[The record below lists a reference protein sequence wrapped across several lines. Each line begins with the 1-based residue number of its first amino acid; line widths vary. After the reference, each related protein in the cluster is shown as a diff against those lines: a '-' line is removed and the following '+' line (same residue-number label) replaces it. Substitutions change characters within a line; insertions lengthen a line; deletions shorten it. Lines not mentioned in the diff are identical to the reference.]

1 MLRMLASCLCV
12 ASWFA
17 APAADELPAVTV
29 RGAVF
34 DPSGAPVEAARVTLL
49 SAAEESPEA
58 MIPAVLAS
66 GTTDSTG
73 AFSIDVGEAP
83 TSLRVHVAK
92 EAFSPSLV
100 VAVEPSAAVVEIGS
114 IGLAPPRALHGKAVA
129 QDGQPVAGAVV
140 YARSANDVGPF
151 DATERRAVSNADGR
165 FEFDG
170 LPLAPLELGG
180 LAAGFAPSWRRD
192 IDLRVPGLDDVVLVL
207 APAVPT
213 RPCTIVGADGAPL
226 PGATVRWVSPAG
238 AVPFFMAPAAGT
250 AQAGNEHGLSVADA
264 QGVVS
269 LPTELPAGIQLEV
282 AAAAHVARSIVDLPR
297 DGRIALA
304 RGRDAWVRLLDTRG
318 QPVPLR
324 EVRVESYVKS
334 GDAWERTEQ
343 RSHAALARPTDAS
356 AWKVLLP
363 LADNVRVSVQ
373 AADGERC
380 PPVSIDHAALIDGAS
395 RGEPMRID
403 VERGAAF
410 VISGNVRN
418 ASGEPLVGERI
429 ELQRASPVAG
439 QRQPFRAVRSG
450 AEGRFRFEAVPAGAY
465 VAQGVARG
473 AASAPV
479 DAPVDRAAELGPLTL
494 TMERWREATVTITEA
509 SEPPASPRLV
519 DVRRYEG
526 NPREGAFVVLESA
539 RTDAQGVAQ
548 FATLPQGEL
557 LVVPH
562 APADRAL
569 WTHRDL
575 AGELPRPDFKY
586 GWPHRL
592 RAGDSPSAAV
602 ETERIPATWIHVA
615 VRENGLPA
623 TAAQVDAV
631 VGRELLGTATT
642 GPEGE
647 AHLRVRRSGPVS
659 LRVTRNP
666 LRAESDVTIEPGR
679 DVTTTFALG
688 VGGVRGRV
696 VGKDGS
702 GRAGL
707 RIAAELRSDDASF
720 SGTAALVTD
729 AEGRFD
735 LATLAA
741 GTYRIVTTDPERR
754 VAMVASAEFT
764 VEPGQHIALQD
775 LVAPAGATL
784 TVSLSAT
791 GADRPPFA
799 SITVTGLALPHPV
812 EAWCA
817 EGKSEVTGLPPGT
830 FTVAVKVH
838 GAFTQPDAVRVDVSE
853 GGAASVTLSTAK
865 Q

>member
-1 MLRMLASCLCV
+1 MLRMLAPCLCV

-17 APAADELPAVTV
+17 ASAADELPAVTV

-34 DPSGAPVEAARVTLL
+34 DPRGAPVEGARVTLL
-49 SAAEESPEA
+49 SAAEDRPETT
-58 MIPAVLAS
+58 IPAVLAS
-66 GTTDSTG
+66 GQTDSSG
-73 AFSIDVGEAP
+73 AFEIALGEAP

-92 EAFSPSLV
+92 APFAPSLV
-100 VAVEPSAAVVEIGS
+100 VAVEPTATAVEVGS
-114 IGLAPPRALHGKAVA
+114 IGLAPPRGLHGKVVA
-129 QDGQPVAGAVV
+129 HDGKPVAGAVV

-151 DATERRAVSNADGR
+151 DPAERRAESDAEGR
-165 FEFDG
+165 FTFEA
-170 LPLAPLELGG
+170 LPLAPVELGG
-180 LAAGFAPSWRRD
+180 LAAGFAPAWRAD
-192 IDLRVPGLDDVVLVL
+192 VDLRVPTLGDVVLVL
-207 APAVPT
+207 PPAAPT
-213 RPCTIVGADGAPL
+213 RACTVVGPNGEPL

-238 AVPFFMAPAAGT
+238 AVPFFMASAAGT
-250 AQAGNEHGLSVADA
+250 AQSAIEHGLTVADA
-264 QGVVS
+264 QGVVA
-269 LPTELPAGIQLEV
+269 LPTTLPAGIQLEV
-282 AAAAHVARSIVDLPR
+282 AAPAHVARSIVDLPR
-297 DGRIALA
+297 DGRIVLA
-304 RGRDAWVRLLDTRG
+304 PGREAWVRLLDERG
-318 QPVPLR
+318 EPVPLR

-334 GDAWERTEQ
+334 GDAWERGEQ
-343 RSHAALARPTDAS
+343 RMRATLARPTDAS

-363 LADNVRVSVQ
+363 LADDVRVSVQ

-380 PPVSIDHAALIDGAS
+380 PPVSVDPATLSKPAD
-395 RGEPMRID
+395 RDEPLRID

-465 VAQGVARG
+465 VAQGIARG

-479 DAPVDRAAELGPLTL
+479 EAPVDRAAELGPLTL
-494 TMERWREATVTITEA
+494 TMERWREAKVTITE
-509 SEPPASPRLV
+509 SGEPPESPRLV
-519 DVRRYEG
+519 DVRSYEG

-539 RTDAQGVAQ
+539 RTDEHGVAKFQ
-548 FATLPQGEL
+548 TVPQGEL

-575 AGELPRPDFKY
+575 AGELPRPEFKY

-592 RAGDSPSAAV
+592 RAGDSPDAV
-602 ETERIPATWIHVA
+602 IDTERIAPTWIHVS
-615 VRENGLPA
+615 VRENGRPA
-623 TAAQVDAV
+623 TGAQVDAV
-631 VGRELLGTATT
+631 VGRDLLGSATT

-647 AHLRVRRSGPVS
+647 VHLRVRRSGAVS
-659 LRVTRNP
+659 LRVTRTP
-666 LRAESDVTIEPGR
+666 LRAEAEVTVEPGQDVTQ
-679 DVTTTFALG
+679 TFALG

-696 VGKDGS
+696 LGKAGT
-702 GRAGL
+702 GLAGL
-707 RIAAELRSDDASF
+707 RIAAELRAADGSF
-720 SGTAALVTD
+720 GNAAAVVTD

-735 LATLAA
+735 LATLAV

-754 VAMVASAEFT
+754 VAMIASDAFA
-764 VEPGQHIALQD
+764 VEPGASAALPD
-775 LVAPAGATL
+775 LVAPPGATL
-784 TVSLSAT
+784 TVSLIAN

-799 SITVTGLALPHPV
+799 SITLTGAALPHPV

-817 EGKSEVTGLPPGT
+817 EGKSEITGLPPGPV
-830 FTVAVKVH
+830 TVALKVH
-838 GAFTQPDAVRVDVSE
+838 GAFTQPDAVRVEVPE
-853 GGAASVTLSTAK
+853 GGAARVELSTAK